1 MIRARTSSMAGP
13 STRVKA
19 LRQLWG
25 LFSQPVEV
33 FMRERAT
40 LAPSG
45 VALLSGITPSIEC
58 KHRELPLLKG
68 SHRGSSGCQTT
79 LRVSFQ
85 ARAPAWTSFCLFGLC
100 NPVYSPVNRHPSPLL
115 NFFQTEGNHSIAN
128 DLEGML
134 ELLELDMVW
143 RTDAGGNGHL
153 MNESRSL
160 LTGTKKNSLREMFGK
175 APIQYSL

>member
-1 MIRARTSSMAGP
+1 MDKFLSFWALQPRLQSCKPP
-13 STRVKA
+13 SKP
-19 LRQLWG
+19 
-25 LFSQPVEV
+25 LF
-33 FMRERAT
+33 
-40 LAPSG
+40 
-45 VALLSGITPSIEC
+45 
-58 KHRELPLLKG
+58 
-68 SHRGSSGCQTT
+68 
-79 LRVSFQ
+79 
-85 ARAPAWTSFCLFGLC
+85 
-100 NPVYSPVNRHPSPLL
+100 
-115 NFFQTEGNHSIAN
+115 NFFQTEGNYSIAN